1 MQSPKF
7 QFVQNDI
14 KGVFEITL
22 LKEEWK
28 KRTKPQIRKQLV
40 FDAIEYRDIDQD
52 LSRLLE
58 RVRREVSEGNYVVQ
72 SPKRYLAEK
81 SRGLCRQM
89 TLIGN
94 PPIFNG
100 VQP

>member
-7 QFVQNDI
+7 QFVQDDI
-14 KGVFEITL
+14 KGVFEIAL

-28 KRTKPQIRKQLV
+28 KRTKPQIRKQLD
-40 FDAIEYRDIDQD
+40 FDAIEYRDIDQN
-52 LSRLLE
+52 LPHLLE

-72 SPKRYLAEK
+72 APKRFLTEK

-89 TLIGN
+89 TVCAVSVPLI
-94 PPIFNG
+94 
-100 VQP
+100 